1 MPRRK
6 IVGHTLTLS
15 LLILTQLAGPLA
27 APAAAGTED
36 LSGGHR
42 TITGVVTQ
50 KGSVLVLTTPAGA
63 THQLNANLSRRH
75 GHQPFK
81 AGDEVMAVL
90 DENNYI
96 IDMHPIGQAGTH
108 QVITGKLVHVG
119 KTKKEIK
126 LQTPQGE
133 KVFPLAEIGLKTKDL
148 ANGSLVTVEVNEAG
162 VVIDLHQAD
171 VGAAKH

>member
-1 MPRRK
+1 
-6 IVGHTLTLS
+6 
-15 LLILTQLAGPLA
+15 
-27 APAAAGTED
+27 
-36 LSGGHR
+36 
-42 TITGVVTQ
+42 
-50 KGSVLVLTTPAGA
+50 
-63 THQLNANLSRRH
+63 
-75 GHQPFK
+75 
-81 AGDEVMAVL
+81 MAVL

-162 VVIDLHQAD
+162 VVIDLHQTD